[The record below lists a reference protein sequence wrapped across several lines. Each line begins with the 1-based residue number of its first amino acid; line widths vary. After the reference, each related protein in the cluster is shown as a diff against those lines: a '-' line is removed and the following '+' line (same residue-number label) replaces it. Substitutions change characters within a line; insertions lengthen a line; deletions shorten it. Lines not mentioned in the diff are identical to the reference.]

1 MLFSA
6 LQDDKV
12 RLFLMLVFISF
23 FTNLGAFYLVFEYL
37 DHDLMGILES
47 QFVEFSDDQISSL
60 MKQLV
65 SGLEYCHSI
74 GFLHRDIKCSNIL
87 LNNKYDSCCSKFL
100 FAFILHIYK
109 CNYKS
114 AC

>member
-1 MLFSA
+1 M
-6 LQDDKV
+6 
-12 RLFLMLVFISF
+12 
-23 FTNLGAFYLVFEYL
+23 FEYL

-87 LNNKYDSCCSKFL
+87 LNNKYVH
-100 FAFILHIYK
+100 FITSSLLYLLPILI
-109 CNYKS
+109 
-114 AC
+114 AIDTM